1 MVSVEEISEF
11 KKEHLALEERIKKF
25 EKKQYNTILELSE
38 QLNELIYGIETVQD
52 KGKSMKNP
60 AVSTRI
66 KMAKKGMKLS
76 KGLKHFEKEVV
87 FAFDEGRISEETGK
101 RFGSILKSIKK
112 NKMDLA
118 KEEFEYFLEILD
130 LDKRYNESIEEL
142 DEKNKTLEK
151 EKLRIKNLLTEMS
164 ELEKETV
171 DAEKVRNHEEFSE
184 SLKKLEGIRR
194 NYLNSLVSKPVL
206 ELLDNLERHPMKD
219 NFHSSPEKEAE
230 LKKFFLDYPDF
241 GKYDAKQ
248 LCEISEYSEKKLSHI
263 CPETSR
269 FRKLVLGNR
278 EFFNSINT
286 LEQTSFLEVNENNE
300 NAMGFYAKNLDAKN
314 IVEKIL
320 LLKKDKHSY
329 REEYERDRK
338 IKERKKE
345 LEKYSRKELEKEL
358 NDIESLIG
366 LLHSD
371 SIPESKEEHAGES
384 LFSRIK
390 SFFQ

>member
-1 MVSVEEISEF
+1 
-11 KKEHLALEERIKKF
+11 
-25 EKKQYNTILELSE
+25 
-38 QLNELIYGIETVQD
+38 
-52 KGKSMKNP
+52 
-60 AVSTRI
+60 
-66 KMAKKGMKLS
+66 
-76 KGLKHFEKEVV
+76 
-87 FAFDEGRISEETGK
+87 
-101 RFGSILKSIKK
+101 
-112 NKMDLA
+112 
-118 KEEFEYFLEILD
+118 
-130 LDKRYNESIEEL
+130 L